1 MYSNTRQK
9 PHAKLAPKKE
19 GINHLVNNIPDK
31 KDILKY
37 EWDNKKYL
45 VYYLNKT
52 LLPQMI

>member
-19 GINHLVNNIPDK
+19 GINHLVFDIPDK

-45 VYYLNKT
+45 V
-52 LLPQMI
+52 II